1 MLPVRDR
8 RYSAGTRVAG
18 PQRRECILEYPA
30 RADHPGALVLVLLQD
45 LFDCAEIKCKRF
57 YPRMWLAY

>member
-30 RADHPGALVLVLLQD
+30 RADDSGSLAGIFQEVL
-45 LFDCAEIKCKRF
+45 DCR
-57 YPRMWLAY
+57 